1 MARRNRR
8 HRQQSWAVIGDP
20 ETVRQFSY
28 HRMIEHVSDNQLEA
42 LQSLIGMHELE
53 LQVQTFLAALGAS
66 AAIQQR
72 QLQAFEATLKQLPSL
87 DPTHRQQL
95 LDTLKAMIQH
105 QPALPPV
112 KPPTRG

>member
-20 ETVRQFSY
+20 ETVRQFSL

-53 LQVQTFLAALGAS
+53 LQVQAFMAALGAT
-66 AAIQQR
+66 AAMQQR

-87 DPTHRQQL
+87 DATHRQQL
-95 LDTLKAMIQH
+95 LDTLKAMMQH
-105 QPALPPV
+105 QPSLPPV

>member
-1 MARRNRR
+1 MARKNRR

-20 ETVRQFSY
+20 ETVRQFSF

-53 LQVQTFLAALGAS
+53 LQVQAFMAALGAS
-66 AAIQQR
+66 AAMQQR

-87 DPTHRQQL
+87 DQTHRQQL
-95 LDTLKAMIQH
+95 LDTLRAMMQGQSATI
-105 QPALPPV
+105 PV
-112 KPPTRG
+112 KPPLRG